1 LGSVETI
8 ERSLRVFP
16 FLGFGKKRKDGGGFS
31 ASARVFRVIYGLV
44 RPLAIGGGPTFA
56 GVQPFS
62 PRFVTDP
69 ASAAKPSVLAIIPAR
84 GGSKGIIRKNLRELL
99 GKPLLQYPIDTARQ
113 SQYID
118 RIVVSTD
125 DPEIGALAEQL
136 GVEVVWRPAEMATD
150 TALVIDAIR
159 YTISYLQARGYAPA
173 VVTLLEA
180 TSPIRRVDDL
190 DRAIAAV
197 LTDGADTAATFHE
210 TEVSPNR
217 LWKVDEAAGTAGP
230 YLEGAQPFLPRQ
242 QQPKAYQLNGQIY
255 AFSTAILAA
264 NPTAISIIQG
274 RVAPIVT
281 PRAMAIDIDEEFDLL
296 IAEQVLR
303 RFNPTTDGASH

>member
-1 LGSVETI
+1 M
-8 ERSLRVFP
+8 
-16 FLGFGKKRKDGGGFS
+16 
-31 ASARVFRVIYGLV
+31 
-44 RPLAIGGGPTFA
+44 
-56 GVQPFS
+56 
-62 PRFVTDP
+62 
-69 ASAAKPSVLAIIPAR
+69 LAIIPAR
-84 GGSKGIIRKNLRELL
+84 GGSKGILRKNLRELL

-113 SQYID
+113 SQYVD

-159 YTISYLQARGYAPA
+159 YTINYLREGGYDPA

-180 TSPIRRVDDL
+180 TSPVRRVEDL
-190 DRAIAAV
+190 DKAIAAV
-197 LTDGADTAATFHE
+197 LHDKADTAASFHE

-217 LWKVDEAAGTAGP
+217 LWKVDENVGTAGP

-255 AFSTAILAA
+255 AFSPAVLDA
-264 NPTAISIIQG
+264 NPQAISIILG
-274 RVAPIVT
+274 RVYPIVT

-296 IAEQVLR
+296 VAEQVLR
-303 RFNPTTDGASH
+303 RYAH

>member
-1 LGSVETI
+1 MT
-8 ERSLRVFP
+8 
-16 FLGFGKKRKDGGGFS
+16 
-31 ASARVFRVIYGLV
+31 
-44 RPLAIGGGPTFA
+44 
-56 GVQPFS
+56 S
-62 PRFVTDP
+62 PSTAP
-69 ASAAKPSVLAIIPAR
+69 VLAIIPAR
-84 GGSKGIIRKNLRELL
+84 GGSKGIPRKNLRELL

-113 SQYID
+113 SRFVD

-125 DPEIGALAEQL
+125 DPEIGDLAGKL
-136 GVEVVWRPAEMATD
+136 GVEVIWRPAELATD

-159 YTISYLQARGYAPA
+159 YTINHLRERGYDPA

-180 TSPIRRVDDL
+180 TAPVRRVQDL
-190 DRAIAAV
+190 DRAIEAV
-197 LTDGADTAATFHE
+197 LTGRADTAASFHE
-210 TEVSPNR
+210 AEVSPNR

-255 AFSTAILAA
+255 AFSPAILDA
-264 NPTAISIIQG
+264 NPQAISIILG

-303 RFNPTTDGASH
+303 RYTQPEPKTT

>member
-1 LGSVETI
+1 VT
-8 ERSLRVFP
+8 
-16 FLGFGKKRKDGGGFS
+16 
-31 ASARVFRVIYGLV
+31 
-44 RPLAIGGGPTFA
+44 
-56 GVQPFS
+56 S
-62 PRFVTDP
+62 PSQAP
-69 ASAAKPSVLAIIPAR
+69 VLAIIPAR
-84 GGSKGIIRKNLRELL
+84 GGSKGILRKNLRELL
-99 GKPLLQYPIDTARQ
+99 GKPLLQYPIDTARA
-113 SQYID
+113 SRFVD

-125 DPEIGALAEQL
+125 DAEIGELAEKL
-136 GVEVVWRPAEMATD
+136 GAEVIWRPEEMATD

-159 YTISYLQARGYAPA
+159 YTIRYVRERGYDPS

-180 TSPIRRVDDL
+180 TAPIRRVEDL
-190 DRAIAAV
+190 DRAIEAV
-197 LTDGADTAATFHE
+197 LLGRADTAASFHE

-217 LWKVDEAAGTAGP
+217 LWKVDEAAGAAGP

-255 AFSTAILAA
+255 AFSPLILDA

-274 RVAPIVT
+274 RVFPIVT

-303 RFNPTTDGASH
+303 RFTQPETQPNTI